1 MHWFQKCNFWKHSLG
16 PFRGRR
22 GRRGQT
28 TSKSKTMKIDV
39 ANSYSESE
47 RKTCSVVHWKGK
59 AYPFQTFHN
68 FFCNSI
74 QLDHT
79 VKIILDS
86 HCIKLY
92 IGLKVMDWFFMQ
104 FLRQLGLCF
113 RAIELLRPHKKWV
126 ALIYKVHIFWEGHK
140 ILQNLPLIFDCMY
153 CGQK

>member
-1 MHWFQKCNFWKHSLG
+1 M
-16 PFRGRR
+16 
-22 GRRGQT
+22 
-28 TSKSKTMKIDV
+28 
-39 ANSYSESE
+39 
-47 RKTCSVVHWKGK
+47 VHWKGK

-113 RAIELLRPHKKWV
+113 RVETDRKLRFFGLNFFFNSFSIYPFFKSEWRLLWGFFINKLENVDLRIFDWGFCLTHQQNLLRPNYNDLQRPNW
-126 ALIYKVHIFWEGHK
+126 GHK
-140 ILQNLPLIFDCMY
+140 F
-153 CGQK
+153 